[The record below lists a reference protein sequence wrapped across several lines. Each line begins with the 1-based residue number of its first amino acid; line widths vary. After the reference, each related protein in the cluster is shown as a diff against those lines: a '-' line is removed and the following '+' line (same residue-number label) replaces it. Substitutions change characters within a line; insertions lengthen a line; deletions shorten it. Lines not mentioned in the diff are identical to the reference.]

1 MKALIDKKD
10 FIGLDRCLW
19 LYSGAET
26 PTHRGVLE
34 AVTEYLTARSLGPGG
49 RERNAEKEWRCKQ
62 NLARM
67 LNGSPEQIALMSS
80 SSEVISMIA
89 QAMRLK
95 PGDNVIIHN
104 LEFPSGVLP
113 WLLLKREGVE
123 VRVVEHRQWDI
134 EEEDILNRI
143 DERTRLV
150 LTSHVS
156 YLNGVRIDYKKLY
169 ERVSRTNALFV
180 LDATQSLGAFPVDL
194 NYADLIVCSS
204 YKWLLG
210 VHGGGILAVNP
221 KRGFELVPRYIGWG
235 RGRSPEGRD
244 KFETFE
250 FHSDARRF
258 ELGYP
263 GYPAVYALEFTTGL
277 LLDIGVERIA
287 EHILK
292 LGESVLELLGSLGV
306 AVTTPAESH
315 RRAGNISFLHH
326 DAERIAGELYKQGVY
341 LMGSDGRVRISVGAF
356 NDAEDI
362 RLLGERLPQII
373 ENIGGDKR

>member
-10 FIGLDRCLW
+10 FIGLDNCSW
-19 LYSGAET
+19 FFSGAET

-49 RERNAEKEWRCKQ
+49 RERNAEKEWSCKQ

-67 LNGSPEQIALMSS
+67 LNGSPEQIALMSC

-113 WLLLKREGVE
+113 WLLLKQEGVE
-123 VRVVEHRQWDI
+123 VRVVEHRHWDI
-134 EEEDILNRI
+134 EEDDILNRI
-143 DERTRLV
+143 DERTKLV

-169 ERVSRTNALFV
+169 DRVRRTNALFV

-194 NYADLIVCSS
+194 NYADLVVCST

-210 VHGGGILAVNP
+210 VHGGGILAINP
-221 KRGFELVPRYIGWG
+221 TRGFELKPRYIGW
-235 RGRSPEGRD
+235 RSVRNRTDEE
-244 KFETFE
+244 KYETFE
-250 FHSDARRF
+250 FHPDARRF

-263 GYPAVYALEFTTGL
+263 GYPTVYALEFTTGL

-287 EHILK
+287 QHILK
-292 LGESVLELLGSLGV
+292 LGDSVLELLESLGLT
-306 AVTTPAESH
+306 VTTPHEPQ
-315 RRAGNISFLHH
+315 RRAGNISFLCD
-326 DAERIAGELYKQGVY
+326 DAERIARELYERGVY

-356 NDAEDI
+356 NDSEDI
-362 RLLGERLPQII
+362 RRLSVLLPQII
-373 ENIGGDKR
+373 RGDKR

>member
-10 FIGLDRCLW
+10 FIGLDRCSW
-19 LYSGAET
+19 FYSGAET

-34 AVTEYLTARSLGPGG
+34 AITEYLTARSLGPGG

-67 LNGSPEQIALMSS
+67 LNGSPDQIALMSS
-80 SSEVISMIA
+80 SSEIISMIA

-113 WLLLKREGVE
+113 WLLLKQDGVE

-134 EEEDILNRI
+134 DEEDILNQI
-143 DERTRLV
+143 DDRTRLV

-156 YLNGVRIDYKKLY
+156 YLNGVRIDYQKLY

-180 LDATQSLGAFPVDL
+180 LDATQSFGAFSVDI
-194 NYADLIVCSS
+194 NHADLIVCST

-210 VHGGGILAVNP
+210 VHGGGILAINP
-221 KRGFELVPRYIGWG
+221 KRGFELMPRYIGWRSVRSSTG
-235 RGRSPEGRD
+235 RN

-263 GYPAVYALEFTTGL
+263 SYPTIYALEFTTGL
-277 LLDIGVERIA
+277 LLEIGVERIA

-292 LGESVLELLGSLGV
+292 LGDSVLELLSSLGLTI
-306 AVTTPAESH
+306 TTPTEPH
-315 RRAGNISFLHH
+315 RRAGNISFLSD
-326 DAERIAGELYKQGVY
+326 DAERIASELYKQGIY
-341 LMGSDGRVRISVGAF
+341 LMGGDGRVRISIGAF
-356 NDAEDI
+356 NDSDDI
-362 RLLGERLPQII
+362 RNLGEILPKIVR
-373 ENIGGDKR
+373 GGKR

>member
-10 FIGLDRCLW
+10 FIGLDRCSW
-19 LYSGAET
+19 FFSGAET

-34 AVTEYLTARSLGPGG
+34 AVTEYLTVRSLGPGG
-49 RERNAEKEWRCKQ
+49 RERNAEKEWSCKR

-89 QAMRLK
+89 QALRLQ

-113 WLLLKREGVE
+113 WLLLKKEGVE
-123 VRVVEHRQWDI
+123 VRVVEHRHWDI
-134 EEEDILNRI
+134 EEDDIVNRI
-143 DERTRLV
+143 DERTKLV

-169 ERVSRTNALFV
+169 DHVRRTNALFV

-194 NYADLIVCSS
+194 DYADLVVCST

-221 KRGFELVPRYIGWG
+221 KRGFDLQPRYIGWG
-235 RGRSPEGRD
+235 SVEGRSDAE
-244 KFETFE
+244 KYETFE
-250 FHSDARRF
+250 FHGDARRF

-263 GYPAVYALEFTTGL
+263 SYPTVYALEFATGL
-277 LLDIGVERIA
+277 LLEVGVERISQ
-287 EHILK
+287 HILA
-292 LGESVLELLGSLGV
+292 LGESVLELLGTLGLT
-306 AVTTPAESH
+306 VTTPADPH
-315 RRAGNISFLHH
+315 RRAGNISFLCDH
-326 DAERIAGELYKQGVY
+326 AERIAGELYEKGVY

-356 NDAEDI
+356 NDSEDI
-362 RLLGERLPQII
+362 RRLGELLPPII
-373 ENIGGDKR
+373 RGDKR

>member
-10 FIGLDRCLW
+10 FIGLDRCAW
-19 LYSGAET
+19 FFSGAET
-26 PTHRGVLE
+26 PTHRGVE
-34 AVTEYLTARSLGPGG
+34 QAVTEYLTARSLGPGG
-49 RERNAEKEWRCKQ
+49 RELNAEKEWSCKR

-67 LNGSPEQIALMSS
+67 LNGSPEQIALMSN

-89 QAMRLK
+89 QALRLK

-123 VRVVEHRQWDI
+123 VRVVEHRHWEI
-134 EEEDILNRI
+134 EEDDIANRI
-143 DERTRLV
+143 DERTKLV

-169 ERVSRTNALFV
+169 DRIRRTNALFV
-180 LDATQSLGAFPVDL
+180 LDVTQSLGAFPVDL
-194 NYADLIVCSS
+194 DYADLIVSSS

-210 VHGGGILAVNP
+210 VHGGGILAINP
-221 KRGFELVPRYIGWG
+221 KRGFDLQPRYIGW
-235 RGRSPEGRD
+235 RSVRERMIEE
-244 KFETFE
+244 KYETFE

-263 GYPAVYALEFTTGL
+263 SYPTIYALEYTTGL
-277 LLDIGVERIA
+277 LLDIGVDNISR
-287 EHILK
+287 HILE
-292 LGESVLELLGSLGV
+292 LGDSVLELLATLELN
-306 AVTTPAESH
+306 VTTPVEPE
-315 RRAGNISFLHH
+315 RRAGNISFLC
-326 DAERIAGELYKQGVY
+326 DNAERVAQELYEQGVY

-356 NDAEDI
+356 NDSEDI
-362 RLLGERLPQII
+362 KRLSELLPPILR
-373 ENIGGDKR
+373 GDKR